1 MDNMIKHFK
10 VIGLY
15 HKMNFDFK
23 FNDDLNILTGKNGVG
38 KTTVLRL
45 IWYLISG
52 NIDKI
57 MPTID
62 FDELEIET
70 NRFMLNLKVSRQS
83 ELSMSWNI
91 GNGKQT
97 KTLNMEP
104 SEVEKA
110 SQMLNQDIL
119 KVSQST
125 TFFPTFRRIE
135 GGFATDKPLK
145 KEMGELYDAFLQ
157 EKIYH
162 GLENAFSDLSNYLS
176 VEKHQF
182 VTSVSTDDLTR
193 LLTQQY
199 AEISERINQ
208 LQNKL
213 SQFITERTSNT
224 FSSATANTKSER
236 LEQTLKEIQSKVDE
250 VKTQKEELLRPFTVL
265 SDTVKEIFQYEGLQI
280 TETMT
285 LGNALGS
292 MASEKLSSGEKQMLS
307 FLCYNAFINNSIILV
322 DEPELS
328 LHVDWQRLLLRILM
342 QQGTQN
348 QFIVATH
355 SPFIYAKYPEKELRL
370 DKGNE

>member
-1 MDNMIKHFK
+1 
-10 VIGLY
+10 
-15 HKMNFDFK
+15 
-23 FNDDLNILTGKNGVG
+23 
-38 KTTVLRL
+38 
-45 IWYLISG
+45 
-52 NIDKI
+52 
-57 MPTID
+57 
-62 FDELEIET
+62 
-70 NRFMLNLKVSRQS
+70 
-83 ELSMSWNI
+83 
-91 GNGKQT
+91 
-97 KTLNMEP
+97 
-104 SEVEKA
+104 
-110 SQMLNQDIL
+110 
-119 KVSQST
+119 
-125 TFFPTFRRIE
+125 
-135 GGFATDKPLK
+135 
-145 KEMGELYDAFLQ
+145 
-157 EKIYH
+157 
-162 GLENAFSDLSNYLS
+162 